1 MQGKRGFTLIELL
14 VSLAIM
20 AVITT
25 VIMFNQG
32 NYTDAA
38 ALRNAADDLGLTFTE
53 AQTYGIA
60 VRERQADSSDFTSAY
75 GVSITLLEQG
85 AQTGYIS
92 FFDRNANEYYDSGW
106 GCPPAETGSECR
118 GKTIFPRG
126 AYVES
131 FCILRSSGG
140 DICNNVSRV
149 DVAFHRPNPEAQ
161 LMFFNSGGNQYAPA
175 NIIGA
180 LIRLRSP
187 GGLTREVKVYNTGQI
202 SIQ

>member
-1 MQGKRGFTLIELL
+1 MSHFSKQKGFTPTPILEKIGVSLQGKRGFTLIELL

-106 GCPPAETGSECR
+106 AALPQKRAPSAAE
-118 GKTIFPRG
+118 
-126 AYVES
+126 
-131 FCILRSSGG
+131 
-140 DICNNVSRV
+140 
-149 DVAFHRPNPEAQ
+149 RPFFRAVLTWSLFASCALPEETFA
-161 LMFFNSGGNQYAPA
+161 
-175 NIIGA
+175 
-180 LIRLRSP
+180 
-187 GGLTREVKVYNTGQI
+187 TT
-202 SIQ
+202 